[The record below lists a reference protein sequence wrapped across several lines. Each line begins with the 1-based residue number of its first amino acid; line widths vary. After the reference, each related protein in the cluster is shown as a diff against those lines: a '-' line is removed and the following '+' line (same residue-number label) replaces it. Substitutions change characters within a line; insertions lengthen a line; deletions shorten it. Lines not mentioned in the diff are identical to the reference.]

1 MLLLYFLPLLLHFV
15 RFPFLASFVQF
26 DVPFS
31 YLFLPASLIWFLL
44 ANIYIFA
51 PSISYEGLKYLVG
64 RQDNLNNVKTTIYP
78 STIFVFVMPLYP
90 SSTVLPL
97 AVNVVLI

>member
-1 MLLLYFLPLLLHFV
+1 MLLLYFLPLLPHFV
-15 RFPFLASFVQF
+15 RFLFPASLVQV

-31 YLFLPASLIWFLL
+31 YLFLLASLILFPQ
-44 ANIYIFA
+44 ADFYISAASF
-51 PSISYEGLKYLVG
+51 SNEGLQDLGG

-78 STIFVFVMPLYP
+78 SPIFVFVMPLYP